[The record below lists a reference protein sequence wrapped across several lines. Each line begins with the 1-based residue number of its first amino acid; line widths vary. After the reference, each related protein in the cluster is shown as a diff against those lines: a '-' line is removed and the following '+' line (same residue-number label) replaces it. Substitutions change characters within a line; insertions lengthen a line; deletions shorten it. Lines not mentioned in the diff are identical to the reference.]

1 MAGVTG
7 VLLTLESDLEI
18 VVIVVF
24 GCEVSHDFRPSLIS
38 TILWSK
44 LSVEQFLFSVSS
56 AT

>member
-1 MAGVTG
+1 MAGVTS
-7 VLLTLESDLEI
+7 VLFTLESDLEI